1 MRRDGCLQLLE
12 GDRESARQA
21 AAKVG
26 PTNTLELA
34 ALGRR
39 LKNMDDEG
47 RLYEKR
53 WIGCLEQTRV
63 PVWILS
69 PYSEFDFGC
78 GPTRRSDI
86 GELVYKSKYCRSLPH
101 LKLLQDEMDKSAVNI
116 SGFPPSRGLGPVTCV
131 AAVPYFRC
139 KSLSLPHK
147 LAARVAEA
155 LEVPDRSEH
164 LKKIGETPEAKTSRN
179 GLRPDVYEV
188 SPSLRGQS
196 LLLVDDVIHTG
207 ETLRSVAVKL
217 QKAGCKNVVAICA
230 TSTTTGLRL

>member
-1 MRRDGCLQLLE
+1 
-12 GDRESARQA
+12 
-21 AAKVG
+21 
-26 PTNTLELA
+26 
-34 ALGRR
+34 
-39 LKNMDDEG
+39 MDDEG

-53 WIGCLEQTRV
+53 WIDCLEQTRI

-69 PYSEFDFGC
+69 PYSEFDFVC

-86 GELVYKSKYCRSLPH
+86 GELVYKSKYCRSLSH
-101 LKLLQDEMDKSAVNI
+101 LKLLQDEMGKSAVNI
-116 SGFPPSRGLGPVTCV
+116 GGFPPSKGLGPVTCV

-188 SPSLRGQS
+188 SSSLRGQS